1 MGVAARARL
10 PGRPTAGASPRQGED
25 RAKDSTDASKRKLL
39 WKWAV
44 DSGTTDLGDP
54 TTSTSYRLCLYAGTT
69 SVDISVGV
77 TGGGSAWKTTSTGFT
92 YKDPTA
98 GGDGAFKAVL
108 KSTPSGKTKI
118 LLKAKGANLDL
129 DALPIGL
136 TTEPLLTQLLRN
148 DDPTCWEA
156 SFATLTMASWMR
168 RTVRHATR

>member
-1 MGVAARARL
+1 VAPPA
-10 PGRPTAGASPRQGED
+10 PPCPVEPTAGCLAADKAKIG
-25 RAKDSTDASKRKLL
+25 AKDSTDGSKRKLL
-39 WKWAV
+39 WKWGV

-54 TTSTSYRLCLYAGTT
+54 TTSTSYRLCLYAGTS

-77 TGGGSAWKTTSTGFT
+77 PGGSSAWKATSTGFT
-92 YKDPTA
+92 YKDPSA

-108 KSTPSGKTKI
+108 KTTPSGKIKI

-156 SFATLTMASWMR
+156 SFATLTKDDGTQLKAK
-168 RTVRHATR
+168 TP